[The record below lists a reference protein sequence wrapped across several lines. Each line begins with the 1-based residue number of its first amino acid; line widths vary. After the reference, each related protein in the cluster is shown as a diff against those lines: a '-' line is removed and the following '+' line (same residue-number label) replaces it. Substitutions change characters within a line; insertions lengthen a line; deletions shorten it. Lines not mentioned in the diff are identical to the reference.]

1 MASLRYHAG
10 RMVLYEKKPEEWRVK
25 IKSKTGKVDLAL
37 SAKEL
42 EPAVLEAEYLYADIR
57 AINRGLPKCI
67 DCIHHLVVKA
77 ECGLSLPFF
86 VFIFTRQTVG
96 FSSYS
101 TMRPA

>member
-10 RMVLYEKKPEEWRVK
+10 RMVLYEKNPEEWRVK
-25 IKSKTGKVDLAL
+25 IKSKTGKVDLPL

-77 ECGLSLPFF
+77 ECGLSLPEGKASGGVWAKDCPYFWE
-86 VFIFTRQTVG
+86 RQI
-96 FSSYS
+96 
-101 TMRPA
+101 

>member
-77 ECGLSLPFF
+77 ECGLGMPEGKASGGIWAKDCAYFWEKK
-86 VFIFTRQTVG
+86 I
-96 FSSYS
+96 
-101 TMRPA
+101 

>member
-42 EPAVLEAEYLYADIR
+42 EPAIILHADKTVDIEY
-57 AINRGLPKCI
+57 
-67 DCIHHLVVKA
+67 VVKVMDIA
-77 ECGLSLPFF
+77 YRNQYKIVLATKPN
-86 VFIFTRQTVG
+86 
-96 FSSYS
+96 
-101 TMRPA
+101 